1 MINAGFTFGI
11 NVSDMLYS
19 TTLTNEDTIL
29 VNSITL
35 ASNSQHDSVQ
45 TGKLSITIG
54 DKTYVSGDGTEDRT
68 GGGYGTITYNFSGE
82 DVFALGVSDTLTAS
96 IIDTTKVSI
105 GVFKGQSGME
115 GITSP
120 TGYGAWQAAVK
131 ITGTKAIPEPTT
143 ATLSLLAPAGLAARR
158 RRK

>member
-11 NVSDMLYS
+11 NVCDMLYS

-68 GGGYGTITYNFSGE
+68 GG
-82 DVFALGVSDTLTAS
+82 
-96 IIDTTKVSI
+96 
-105 GVFKGQSGME
+105 
-115 GITSP
+115 
-120 TGYGAWQAAVK
+120 
-131 ITGTKAIPEPTT
+131 
-143 ATLSLLAPAGLAARR
+143 
-158 RRK
+158 